1 MTIRVQRE
9 DFDIAAEVDALKG
22 ANGATGSVV
31 TFTGIVR
38 NDDGLSSL
46 TLEHYPGMTEREIG
60 AHVAEAKS
68 RWPLT
73 GVTVIHRI
81 GRLQVGDN
89 IVLVAVTSA
98 HRQAA
103 FAAAEFLMDYV
114 KTRAPFWKQE
124 QRRDSTKWVNSREQD
139 QEAAIRWLKD

>member
-9 DFDIAAEVDALKG
+9 DFDIAAEVDALKR
-22 ANGATGSVV
+22 ANNATGSVV
-31 TFTGIVR
+31 TFTGVVR
-38 NDDGLSSL
+38 DDDGLSSL

-81 GRLQVGDN
+81 GRLRVGDN
-89 IVLVAVTSA
+89 IVLVVVTSS

-124 QRRDSTKWVNSREQD
+124 QRGESAKWVNSREQD

>member
-1 MTIRVQRE
+1 M
-9 DFDIAAEVDALKG
+9 A
-22 ANGATGSVV
+22 
-31 TFTGIVR
+31 
-38 NDDGLSSL
+38 
-46 TLEHYPGMTEREIG
+46 EREIG
-60 AHVAEAKS
+60 THVAEAKS

-81 GRLQVGDN
+81 GRLRVGDN
-89 IVLVAVTSA
+89 IVLVVVTSS

-124 QRRDSTKWVNSREQD
+124 QRGESAKWVNSREQD

>member
-1 MTIRVQRE
+1 MTIRVQRD
-9 DFDIAAEVDALKG
+9 DFDIAAEVDALKR
-22 ANGATGSVV
+22 ANNATGSVV
-31 TFTGIVR
+31 TFIGTVR
-38 NDDGLSSL
+38 NDDGLSWL
-46 TLEHYPGMTEREIG
+46 TLEHYPGMAEREIG
-60 AHVAEAKS
+60 THVAEAKS

-81 GRLQVGDN
+81 GRLRVGDN

-124 QRRDSTKWVNSREQD
+124 QRGESAKWVNSREQD

>member
-9 DFDIAAEVDALKG
+9 DFDIAAEVDALKR
-22 ANGATGSVV
+22 ANNATGSVV
-31 TFTGIVR
+31 TFTGVVR
-38 NDDGLSSL
+38 DDDGLSSL

-81 GRLQVGDN
+81 GRLRVGDN

-124 QRRDSTKWVNSREQD
+124 QRGESAKWVNSREQD